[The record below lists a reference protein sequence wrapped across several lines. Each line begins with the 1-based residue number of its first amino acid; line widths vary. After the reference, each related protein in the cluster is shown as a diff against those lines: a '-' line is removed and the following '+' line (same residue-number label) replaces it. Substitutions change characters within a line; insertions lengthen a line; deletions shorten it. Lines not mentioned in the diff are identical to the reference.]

1 MGPIGMFRYR
11 YQRIVVLAL
20 IGFMSVYLLVPLMVS
35 YGVTQWLSRQG
46 YRNVIVQLGY
56 PGWQELSIPVVSFQ
70 LDLGDEVLM
79 VSVTNVQV
87 EYRLPDLLH
96 GRVSRVVLP
105 YLAIQMLN
113 NQDRFSAGARADVNV
128 SDEGSGSPWN
138 VLTAGDL
145 LRRIPVLPFEEVQL
159 SQVTVFREQATGP
172 LRRVAIQGVI
182 EQRDGELGGRLSFQ
196 GRETASYFLSLTG
209 HSATTWAATLVSQRP
224 QAAPI
229 LTWQST
235 AQARDGQVQVEGKL
249 EINVRGL
256 APFIALAVPIGPEL
270 SKVSGHVAVAW
281 TGTAPSSAALSA
293 LRESPESMFQGSF
306 QTTVTLPALKGVAK
320 QIALSSSGNFS
331 GSPARLGWTIDPG
344 VMGTATVNM
353 QPRFVPDVVKSLL
366 PSGDQPI
373 RVEQRQLLQGTL
385 YWSES
390 PIRLT
395 VDGPVHVSYGAA
407 TGPLMVEV
415 DAVHADLVGQDLVSA
430 EGEFHLRGLVP
441 PSLTAGV
448 SVRDVRGD
456 LWGRVVLKQRVVNG
470 TLHVPSMMTVKQFQ
484 QGRVAMSSATIEVA
498 APIPVRCALES
509 GQCTA
514 GPGTFRIGAQGIR
527 SAGYDVT
534 LAEGTVTLQ
543 SAESVGSSWTAQG
556 GIDLAGVRVEPLPV
570 TLPPSAWQVR
580 FTANQAGLKAEAR
593 GDLPGREGVVT
604 AKVAQSFAVG
614 EGSARLVLGPLQ
626 FDAAANSLQK
636 WLPGLP
642 ASFDLTA
649 GRITASADVAWIPS
663 RSKDSTSV
671 VLQPGKITIRADQL
685 SAAVQGMAIQGIN
698 TTFDFDLQSFDQVR
712 SSQPAVVNVAAIQTG
727 VLLANVSVIADLQW
741 LLSDLWPVLDL
752 KDFQGSLFGGSVT
765 SPGLH
770 LDLAK
775 PSHRLVLSLRR
786 LDLAKLLSL
795 EQQKGLQG
803 TGLLN
808 GTIPLT
814 VTAKGVSVK
823 DGMVEAEA
831 PGGVIRYQPSPES
844 AALLSDADSSMK
856 LVAQALSN
864 FQYTALRAGVQ
875 YAEDGALL
883 LAAQLEGRNP
893 DMKKS
898 PPIHFN
904 VNVQENIPALLQSLR
919 LVQDIEDSLQGKM
932 QRR

>member
-1 MGPIGMFRYR
+1 MLRYR
-11 YQRIVVLAL
+11 YQRIVLLAL
-20 IGFMSVYLLVPLMVS
+20 TGLMSVYLLVPLMVS

-46 YRNVIVQLGY
+46 YRNVIVQFGY
-56 PGWQELSIPVVSFQ
+56 PGWRELSIPVASFQ

-87 EYRLPDLLH
+87 EYRLSDLLY

-113 NQDRFSAGARADVNV
+113 NHDRSFAGESAVETM

-145 LRRIPVLPFEEVQL
+145 LRRIPVLPFEEVHL
-159 SQVTVFREQATGP
+159 NQVTVFREQATGP
-172 LRRVAIQGVI
+172 LRKVAIQGVV

-196 GRETASYFLSLTG
+196 GRETASYTLSLTG

-249 EINVRGL
+249 EVNVREL

-270 SKVSGHVAVAW
+270 STVSGRVAVVW
-281 TGTAPSSAALSA
+281 TATASSSAALSA
-293 LRESPESMFQGSF
+293 LRESPESLLQGSF
-306 QTTVTLPALKGVAK
+306 QATVTLPALKGVAK
-320 QIALSSSGNFS
+320 QIAIASSGSFS

-344 VMGTATVNM
+344 VLGTATVNM
-353 QPRFVPDVVKSLL
+353 QPRFVPGVVKSLL
-366 PSGDQPI
+366 PSGDQLI
-373 RVEQRQLLQGTL
+373 RVEQRQPLQGTL

-395 VDGPVHVSYGAA
+395 VDGPVHVGYGAA
-407 TGPLMVEV
+407 TGPLVVEV
-415 DAVHADLVGQDLVSA
+415 DVARADLVGQDLVSG

-441 PSLTAGV
+441 PSLAAGV
-448 SVRDVRGD
+448 SVREVRGE

-470 TLHVPSMMTVKQFQ
+470 TVHVPSMMTVKQFE
-484 QGRVAMSSATIEVA
+484 QGRVVMSSAIVEVA
-498 APIPVRCALES
+498 APIPVRCTLES
-509 GQCTA
+509 GQCAA
-514 GPGTFRIGAQGIR
+514 GPGMLRIGAQGIR

-543 SAESVGSSWTAQG
+543 SAESVGSSWTAHG
-556 GIDLAGVRVEPLPV
+556 GIDLAGVRVGPLPV
-570 TLPPSAWQVR
+570 SLPPSAWQVK
-580 FTANQAGLKAEAR
+580 FAANQAGFKADAR

-604 AKVAQSFAVG
+604 AKVAHSFGGG
-614 EGSARLVLGPLQ
+614 EGSARVVLGPLQ
-626 FDAAANSLQK
+626 FDAEANRLQK

-649 GRITASADVAWIPS
+649 GRITASTDLVWPS
-663 RSKDSTSV
+663 GRLKDSTTV
-671 VLQPGKITIRADQL
+671 APQPGRITIQAEQV
-685 SAAVQGMAIQGIN
+685 SAAVSGMAIQGIN
-698 TTFDFDLQSFDQVR
+698 TTLDFDLQGFEQVR
-712 SSQPAVVNVAAIQTG
+712 SSQPAVVNVAVIQTG
-727 VLLANVSVIADLQW
+727 VMLSNVSVTADLQW
-741 LLSDLWPVLDL
+741 SLSDLWPVLDL
-752 KDFQGSLFGGSVT
+752 KGFQASLFGGSVT
-765 SPGLH
+765 SSGLH
-770 LDLAK
+770 LDPAA
-775 PSHRLVLSLRR
+775 PPHRLVLSLRR

-808 GTIPLT
+808 GTIPLA
-814 VTAKGVSVK
+814 VTANGVSVK
-823 DGMVEAEA
+823 DGTVEAEA

-844 AALLSDADSSMK
+844 AALLADADSGMK

-864 FQYTALRAGVQ
+864 FQYTVLRAGVQ
-875 YAEDGALL
+875 YAEDGVLQ

-904 VNVQENIPALLQSLR
+904 VNVQENVLALLQSLR
-919 LVQDIEDSLQGKM
+919 LVQDIEESLQNKA

>member
-1 MGPIGMFRYR
+1 MGTVGMLRYR
-11 YQRIVVLAL
+11 YQRILVLAFTSL
-20 IGFMSVYLLVPLMVS
+20 LSVYLLAPLLVS

-56 PGWQELSIPVVSFQ
+56 PGWHELSIPVVSFQ

-87 EYRLPDLLH
+87 EYQLPDLLH

-113 NQDRFSAGARADVNV
+113 NQDPSSTGVPVDATVLE
-128 SDEGSGSPWN
+128 EGRGSPWN

-196 GRETASYFLSLTG
+196 GRETASYILSLTG

-249 EINVRGL
+249 EVNVREL

-270 SKVSGHVAVAW
+270 SQVSGHVSVAW
-281 TGTAPSSAALSA
+281 TGMAPSSAALSA
-293 LRESPESMFQGSF
+293 LRDSPESMFQGSF

-320 QIALSSSGNFS
+320 RIAVSSSGNFS

-344 VMGTATVNM
+344 VLGTATVNM

-366 PSGDQPI
+366 PRGDQPI
-373 RVEQRQLLQGTL
+373 RVEQRQPLQGAL

-407 TGPLMVEV
+407 TGPLVVEV
-415 DAVHADLVGQDLVSA
+415 DAVHADLIGQDLVSA

-448 SVRDVRGD
+448 AAREIRGD
-456 LWGRVVLKQRVVNG
+456 LWGHVVLKQRDVKG
-470 TLHVPSMMTVKQFQ
+470 TLHVPSVMTVKQFQ
-484 QGRVAMSSATIEVA
+484 QGPVAMTSSTIEVA

-514 GPGTFRIGAQGIR
+514 GPGTLRIGAQGIR
-527 SAGYDVT
+527 SAGYNVT

-543 SAESVGSSWTAQG
+543 SAESVGSSWIAQG

-570 TLPPSAWQVR
+570 TLPPSAWGVK
-580 FTANQAGLKAEAR
+580 FAANQVGFKAEVR
-593 GDLPGREGVVT
+593 GDLPGRESLVT
-604 AKVAQSFAVG
+604 GTVAQSFG
-614 EGSARLVLGPLQ
+614 GGDGSARLVLGPLQ
-626 FDAAANSLQK
+626 FDSGANSLQK

-649 GRITASADVAWIPS
+649 GRITASTEVAWAPS

-671 VLQPGKITIRADQL
+671 VLQPGKITIQAEQL

-698 TTFDFDLQSFDQVR
+698 TTLDFDLHGFEYVR

-727 VLLANVSVIADLQW
+727 VVLTNVSVTADLQW
-741 LLSDLWPVLDL
+741 VLSDPWPVLDL
-752 KDFQGSLFGGSVT
+752 KDIQAGLFGGSVT

-770 LDLAK
+770 LDPAK
-775 PSHRLVLSLRR
+775 PPHRLVLSLRR
-786 LDLAKLLSL
+786 FDLAKLLSL

-814 VTAKGVSVK
+814 MTAKGVSVK
-823 DGMVEAEA
+823 DGTVEAEA

-864 FQYTALRAGVQ
+864 FQYTVLRAGVQ
-875 YAEDGALL
+875 YAEDGVLQ

-919 LVQDIEDSLQGKM
+919 LVQDIEESLQGKL

>member
-1 MGPIGMFRYR
+1 MGLIGMLRYR
-11 YQRIVVLAL
+11 YQRIVLL
-20 IGFMSVYLLVPLMVS
+20 TLTGLMSLYLLVPLLVS
-35 YGVTQWLSRQG
+35 YGVTQWLSHQG

-70 LDLGDEVLM
+70 LDLGDELLM
-79 VSVTNVQV
+79 VSLTNVQV
-87 EYRLPDLLH
+87 EYHLPDLLH

-113 NQDRFSAGARADVNV
+113 NQDRSPAGVRVDVNV
-128 SDEGSGSPWN
+128 PDEGNGSPWN

-159 SQVTVFREQATGP
+159 NQVTVFREQATGP
-172 LRRVAIQGVI
+172 LRKVAIQGVI

-196 GRETASYFLSLTG
+196 GRETASYILSLTG

-249 EINVRGL
+249 EVNVREL

-270 SKVSGHVAVAW
+270 SKVSGHVVVAW

-293 LRESPESMFQGSF
+293 LRESPDSLFQGSF
-306 QTTVTLPALKGVAK
+306 QATATLPALKGVAK
-320 QIALSSSGNFS
+320 QITLSSSGNFS
-331 GSPARLGWTIDPG
+331 GTPARLGWTIDPG
-344 VMGTATVNM
+344 MLGTATVNM

-366 PSGDQPI
+366 PRGDQPV
-373 RVEQRQLLQGTL
+373 RVEQRAPLQGTL
-385 YWSES
+385 YWAES

-395 VDGPVHVSYGAA
+395 VDGPVHVSYGSA
-407 TGPLMVEV
+407 TGSLVVEV
-415 DAVHADLVGQDLVSA
+415 DAVHADLIGQDLVSA
-430 EGEFHLRGLVP
+430 EGEFHLRGLAP

-448 SVRDVRGD
+448 SVREVRGD
-456 LWGRVVLKQRVVNG
+456 LWGRVVLKQGAVSG

-484 QGRVAMSSATIEVA
+484 QGSVAVSSATIEAA

-509 GQCTA
+509 GSCTA
-514 GPGTFRIGAQGIR
+514 GPGTLRIGAQGIR

-543 SAESVGSSWTAQG
+543 SAESVGSSWTVQG
-556 GIDLAGVRVEPLPV
+556 GIGLDGVRVEPLPV
-570 TLPPSAWQVR
+570 TFPPFAWQMK
-580 FTANQAGLKAEAR
+580 FTANQAGLKAEVR
-593 GDLPGREGVVT
+593 GDLPGRESVVT
-604 AKVAQSFAVG
+604 ATVAQLFGGG
-614 EGSARLVLGPLQ
+614 EGSVRLVLGPLQ
-626 FDAAANSLQK
+626 FDSEANRLQQ

-649 GRITASADVAWIPS
+649 GRIMASTDVTWIS
-663 RSKDSTSV
+663 SQSKESTSV
-671 VLQPGKITIRADQL
+671 VLRPGKINIQADQL
-685 SAAVQGMAIQGIN
+685 SAVVQGMAIQGIN
-698 TTFDFDLQSFDQVR
+698 TTMDFDLQSFEQVR
-712 SSQPAVVNVAAIQTG
+712 TSQPAMVNVAAIQTG
-727 VLLANVSVIADLQW
+727 VALINVSVTADLQW
-741 LLSDLWPVLDL
+741 LLSDRWPVLDL
-752 KDFQGSLFGGSVT
+752 KDIQAGLFGGSVT

-775 PSHRLVLSLRR
+775 PTHRLVLSLRR
-786 LDLAKLLSL
+786 CDLARLLSL
-795 EQQKGLQG
+795 ERQKGLQG

-823 DGMVEAEA
+823 DGTVEAEA
-831 PGGVIRYQPSPES
+831 PGGVIRYQPSSES
-844 AALLSDADSSMK
+844 ATLLTDADSSVK

-864 FQYTALRAGVQ
+864 FQYTVLRAEVQ
-875 YAEDGALL
+875 YAEDGVLQ

-904 VNVQENIPALLQSLR
+904 VTVQENIPALLQSLR
-919 LVQDIEDSLQGKM
+919 LVQDIEESLQGKM
-932 QRR
+932 QR

>member
-1 MGPIGMFRYR
+1 MFRHR

-20 IGFMSVYLLVPLMVS
+20 TGLISIYLLVPLLVS

-79 VSVTNVQV
+79 VSLTNVQV
-87 EYRLPDLLH
+87 QYQFPDVLH

-113 NQDRFSAGARADVNV
+113 NLERSFDGVGAGVNV

-159 SQVTVFREQATGP
+159 NQVTVFREQATGP
-172 LRRVAIQGVI
+172 LRRVSIQGVV

-196 GRETASYFLSLTG
+196 GRETASYTLSLTG

-235 AQARDGQVQVEGKL
+235 AQARDGQVQIEGKL
-249 EINVRGL
+249 EINVRDL

-270 SKVSGHVAVAW
+270 SQVSGHVAVAW
-281 TGTAPSSAALSA
+281 TGMAPSSAALSA
-293 LRESPESMFQGSF
+293 LRESPESLFQGSF
-306 QTTVTLPALKGVAK
+306 QATVALPELKGVAK
-320 QIALSSSGNFS
+320 QIALSSSGSFS

-344 VMGTATVNM
+344 VLGTATVNM
-353 QPRFVPDVVKSLL
+353 QPRLVQDVVKSVL
-366 PSGDQPI
+366 PRGDQPI
-373 RVEQRQLLQGTL
+373 RIEQRQPLQGTL
-385 YWSES
+385 YWAES

-395 VDGPVHVSYGAA
+395 VDGPVHVSYGTA
-407 TGPLMVEV
+407 TGPLVVEV

-441 PSLTAGV
+441 SSVTAGV
-448 SVRDVRGD
+448 SVREVRGE
-456 LWGRVVLKQRVVNG
+456 LWGRVVLKQRVVKG
-470 TLHVPSMMTVKQFQ
+470 ILHVPSMITVKQFQ
-484 QGRVAMSSATIEVA
+484 EGRVAMSSATIEVA
-498 APIPVRCALES
+498 VPIPVRCVLES
-509 GQCTA
+509 ARCTA
-514 GPGTFRIGAQGIR
+514 GPGTLQIGAQDIR
-527 SAGYDVT
+527 LAGYDVKLT
-534 LAEGTVTLQ
+534 EATVTLE
-543 SAESVGSSWTAQG
+543 SAESVGNSWTSQG
-556 GIDLAGVRVEPLPV
+556 NITLAGVRVERLPVPLP
-570 TLPPSAWQVR
+570 TSAWQVR
-580 FTANQAGLKAEAR
+580 FAANQAGLKADVR
-593 GDLPGREGVVT
+593 GDLSGREGVVT
-604 AKVAQSFAVG
+604 ATVAQSFGGG
-614 EGSARLVLGPLQ
+614 EGSARLVLGPVQ
-626 FDAAANSLQK
+626 FDAGANSLQK

-642 ASFDLTA
+642 TSFDITA
-649 GRITASADVAWIPS
+649 GRLTASTDVVWAS
-663 RSKDSTSV
+663 GRSKDAKSDAR
-671 VLQPGKITIRADQL
+671 QPGRITIQADQL
-685 SAAVQGMAIQGIN
+685 SAGVRGMAIQGIN
-698 TTFDFDLQSFDQVR
+698 TTLDFDLQGFELLR
-712 SSQPAVVNVAAIQTG
+712 SSLPAVVRVAAIQTG
-727 VLLANVSVIADLQW
+727 VVLTDVSVTADLQW

-752 KDFQGSLFGGSVT
+752 KDIQASLFGGSLT

-775 PSHRLVLSLRR
+775 PPHRLVLSLRR
-786 LDLAKLLSL
+786 CDLAKLLSL

-844 AALLSDADSSMK
+844 AALLTDADSSMT

-864 FQYTALRAGVQ
+864 FQYTILKAVVQ
-875 YAEDGALL
+875 YAEDGVLQ

-919 LVQDIEDSLQGKM
+919 LVQDIEESLQGTV

>member
-1 MGPIGMFRYR
+1 MLRYR
-11 YQRIVVLAL
+11 YQRIVLLAL
-20 IGFMSVYLLVPLMVS
+20 TGLMSVYLLIPLMVS

-46 YRNVIVQLGY
+46 YQNVIVQLGY

-70 LDLGDEVLM
+70 LELGDEVLM

-87 EYRLPDLLH
+87 QYRLPDLLH

-105 YLAIQMLN
+105 YLAIQMFN
-113 NQDRFSAGARADVNV
+113 NLEQPSAGAPAGVNV

-159 SQVTVFREQATGP
+159 NQVTVFREQATGP
-172 LRRVAIQGVI
+172 LRKVAIQGVV

-196 GRETASYFLSLTG
+196 GRETASYTLSLTG

-249 EINVRGL
+249 EINVREL

-281 TGTAPSSAALSA
+281 TGMAPSSAALSA
-293 LRESPESMFQGSF
+293 LRESPDSLFQGSF
-306 QTTVTLPALKGVAK
+306 QATVTLPALKGVAK
-320 QIALSSSGNFS
+320 QIALSSTGNFS

-344 VMGTATVNM
+344 VLGTATVNM
-353 QPRFVPDVVKSLL
+353 PPRFVPDAVKSLV
-366 PSGDQPI
+366 PRGDQPI
-373 RVEQRQLLQGTL
+373 RVEQRQPLQGTL
-385 YWSES
+385 YWAES
-390 PIRLT
+390 PIRLA

-407 TGPLMVEV
+407 TGPLVVEV

-448 SVRDVRGD
+448 SVREVRGD
-456 LWGRVVLKQRVVNG
+456 LWGRVALKQRGVNG

-484 QGRVAMSSATIEVA
+484 QGHVAMSSATIEAA
-498 APIPVRCALES
+498 APIPIRCALES
-509 GQCTA
+509 ERCTA
-514 GPGTFRIGAQGIR
+514 GPATLRIGAQGIH
-527 SAGYDVT
+527 SAGYAIT
-534 LAEGTVTLQ
+534 LAEGTVTLE

-556 GIDLAGVRVEPLPV
+556 GIDLAGVRVEPLSV
-570 TLPPSAWQVR
+570 TLPPSAWQVK
-580 FTANQAGLKAEAR
+580 FAATQAGFKADAR

-604 AKVAQSFAVG
+604 AKIAQSFG
-614 EGSARLVLGPLQ
+614 GGDGSARLVLGPLQ
-626 FDAAANSLQK
+626 FDSGANRLQK

-649 GRITASADVAWIPS
+649 GRITASTDIAWTP
-663 RSKDSTSV
+663 RRLKDSTSV
-671 VLQPGKITIRADQL
+671 VLQPGKITIQADQL

-698 TTFDFDLQSFDQVR
+698 TTLDFDLQGFEQVR

-727 VLLANVSVIADLQW
+727 VVLTNMSVTADLRW
-741 LLSDLWPVLDL
+741 LLSDPWPVFDL
-752 KDFQGSLFGGSVT
+752 KDIQAGLFGGSVT

-775 PSHRLVLSLRR
+775 PPHRLVLSLRR
-786 LDLAKLLSL
+786 FDLAKLFSL

-808 GTIPLT
+808 GTIPIA

-823 DGMVEAEA
+823 DGAVEAEA
-831 PGGVIRYQPSPES
+831 PGGVIRYHPSPES
-844 AALLSDADSSMK
+844 AALLTDADSSVK

-864 FQYTALRAGVQ
+864 FQYTVLRAGVQ
-875 YAEDGALL
+875 YAEDGVLQ

-904 VNVQENIPALLQSLR
+904 VNVQENIPALLQSFR
-919 LVQDIEDSLQGKM
+919 LVQDIEESLQGKV